1 MFARVT
7 RYQFDPAR
15 LEEFTGKLDEVKAQ
29 VTEIAGLVD
38 VYTAWR
44 EDGHGITVALY
55 ESQADAAAA
64 MPHVQTIWAGLAALL
79 TGEPEADYFD
89 HVERLKA

>member
-15 LEEFTGKLDEVKAQ
+15 LEEFTGMLEDVRVQ
-29 VTEIAGLVD
+29 VAEISGLVD

-44 EDGHGITVALY
+44 EDGHGVTVALY

-64 MPHVQTIWAGLAALL
+64 MPHVQTIWAGLAGLL
-79 TGEPEADYFD
+79 TSEPEPDYFD